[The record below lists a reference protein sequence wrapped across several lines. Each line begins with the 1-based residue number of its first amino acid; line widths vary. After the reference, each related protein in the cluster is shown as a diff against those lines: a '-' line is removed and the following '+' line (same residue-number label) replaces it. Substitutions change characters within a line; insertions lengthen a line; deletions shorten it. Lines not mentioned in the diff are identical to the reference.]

1 MHAGERRCRD
11 GEAPMQ
17 VEGKA
22 RRLRERLE
30 IQLPVRVHCRESEDH
45 GWVEKTQLI
54 DITPFGARLLISRP
68 TEPGRLLHLTMPLP
82 RQLRSFDYTDEQY
95 NIWALVRHARPLAR
109 KSNGLPRFEIGV
121 AFTGKHSPLSFENDP
136 AQRYD
141 ISNAPSENNL
151 WSMRERP
158 DTEALHASLSERRA
172 EARSTIATD
181 VVIEVYDADG
191 KVFAGEYA
199 RTENI
204 SRRGMAVIC
213 ELDISRGRYVRVRSA
228 HYQIAVIAAVRR
240 LRRGRDGLNRL
251 HLEFVDRRWPTLEE
265 N

>member
-1 MHAGERRCRD
+1 
-11 GEAPMQ
+11 MQ
-17 VEGKA
+17 VEGKQ

-54 DITPFGARLLISRP
+54 DITPFGARLLIGRP

-82 RQLRSFDYTDEQY
+82 RQLRCFDYTDEQY

-109 KSNGLPRFEIGV
+109 ESNGLPRFEIGV
-121 AFTGKHSPLSFENDP
+121 AFIGKHSPLSFETDP
-136 AQRYD
+136 ARRYE
-141 ISNAPSENNL
+141 ISDAPSDNNL

-158 DTEALHASLSERRA
+158 DAEASHASLSERRA
-172 EARSTIATD
+172 EARSTVTTD
-181 VVIEVYDADG
+181 VVVEVYDADG

-213 ELDISRGRYVRVRSA
+213 ELDIARGRYVRVRSA
-228 HYQIAVIAAVRR
+228 HYQVAVIAAVRR
-240 LRRGRDGLNRL
+240 LRRGRDGLNRM
-251 HLEFVDRRWPTLEE
+251 HLEFVDQRWPPLEE
-265 N
+265 S